1 MKTYARFCMW
11 KWLGRGGSPGYLAY
25 YVYLGNQGYYVGNQ
39 QPVLDPHRGTF
50 HDDTITYTGTWPTR
64 VSLIPDTS
72 ESMKPSQKPRV
83 KFCIYL
89 SYLLKSAGGQE
100 IFTGSDAG
108 KVYFFY
114 IFYFHKT
121 FGLVSFFSI
130 TGDCLSVQMQLD
142 SQN

>member
-1 MKTYARFCMW
+1 
-11 KWLGRGGSPGYLAY
+11 
-25 YVYLGNQGYYVGNQ
+25 
-39 QPVLDPHRGTF
+39 
-50 HDDTITYTGTWPTR
+50 
-64 VSLIPDTS
+64 
-72 ESMKPSQKPRV
+72 MKPSQKPRV